1 MPAEVVH
8 LAARLHHP
16 ALEMVRTTTPR
27 APGLAGRTD
36 LTMELVSRIDTHICK
51 HLNKRLLCGRI
62 AQIRPLECSNSEQLQ
77 FVHRHE
83 TSGKINV

>member
-36 LTMELVSRIDTHICK
+36 LTMELVSRIDTHVCK
-51 HLNKRLLCGRI
+51 YLTKNILLDSI
-62 AQIRPLECSNSEQLQ
+62 AQIHPLECSNDEQLQ